1 MALKIVQTYTQLA
14 AAAGTATT
22 TAGIALKTG
31 YVRVSTAATAA
42 YVEIGNDPVAT
53 TNSFHIPTQ
62 TAEIIKERVAR
73 QKISG
78 ITTGTTTTITFFEN
92 AGNPFL
98 VGDYVAIEGA
108 TTAGINTTHTKVLA
122 TTASQLLIN
131 FNSTSLTNV
140 AVGNTAI
147 VARSIKISAMG
158 TNAIS
163 PLGIAEVQ
171 ISSQA

>member
-31 YVRVSTAATAA
+31 SIRVSTAATAA
-42 YVEIGNDPVAT
+42 FIEIGNDPVAT
-53 TNSFHIPTQ
+53 TNSFHVPTQ

-122 TTASQLLIN
+122 VSPSQLLIN
-131 FNSTSLTNV
+131 FNSTSLANV
-140 AVGNTAI
+140 AVGSTAI
-147 VARSIKISAMG
+147 VARSVKISAMG
-158 TNAIS
+158 TNATAPVS
-163 PLGIAEVQ
+163 IAEVQ